1 MTFGEQAEQEF
12 AAILTRYPEKRSAL
26 LPFLHL
32 VQREQGYLSPDAM
45 EEVARRLHL
54 HPVDV
59 LEVATFYTWFNLKP
73 VGKHRLQVCHNL
85 PCALMGAE
93 RILGTLKEELKI
105 GENETTPDGLFTVQ
119 RVECLASCGTA
130 PVVQVNDDYHENVT
144 PEKVRTLLKQWRAA
158 ANGG

>member
-73 VGKHRLQVCHNL
+73 VGKHRLQVCQNL
-85 PCALMGAE
+85 PCTLMGAE

-130 PVVQVNDDYHENVT
+130 PVVQVNDDFHENLT
-144 PEKVRTLLKQWRAA
+144 PEKVRTRLKQWRAA
-158 ANGG
+158 ANGR

>member
-1 MTFGEQAEQEF
+1 VTFGEQAEQEF

-73 VGKHRLQVCHNL
+73 VGNHRLQVCHNL
-85 PCALMGAE
+85 PCTLMGAE

-130 PVVQVNDDYHENVT
+130 PVVQVNDDYHENLT
-144 PEKVRTLLKQWRAA
+144 PEKVRALLQQWRAA
-158 ANGG
+158 ANGR

>member
-1 MTFGEQAEQEF
+1 MTFGEQVEREF
-12 AAILTRYPEKRSAL
+12 AAILTRYPDKRSAL

-32 VQREQGYLSPDAM
+32 VQREQGHLSPAAM

-54 HPVDV
+54 HPVEV

-73 VGKHRLQVCHNL
+73 VGKQRLQVCHNVT
-85 PCALMGAE
+85 CTLMGAE
-93 RILGTLKEELKI
+93 RIIGTLKAELEI
-105 GENETTPDGLFTVQ
+105 GENETTPDGLFTLQ

-130 PVVQVNDDYHENVT
+130 PVMQVNNDYHENLT
-144 PEKVRTLLKQWRAA
+144 PERVRALLKQWRAA

>member
-85 PCALMGAE
+85 SCTLMGAE

>member
-85 PCALMGAE
+85 PCTLMGAE
-93 RILGTLKEELKI
+93 RILGTLKEELNI

-130 PVVQVNDDYHENVT
+130 PVVQVNDDYHENLT
-144 PEKVRTLLKQWRAA
+144 LEKVRTLLKQWRAA
-158 ANGG
+158 ANGR